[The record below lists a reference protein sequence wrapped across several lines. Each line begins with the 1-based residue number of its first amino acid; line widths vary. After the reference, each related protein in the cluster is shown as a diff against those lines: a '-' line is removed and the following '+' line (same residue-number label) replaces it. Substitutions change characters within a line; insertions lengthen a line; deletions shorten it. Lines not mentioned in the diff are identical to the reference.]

1 MKHLRTFSIQAIVF
15 SVLLLFLVVPRT
27 PAQSLEVS
35 LGEIDF
41 SQLPRVTFKACVR
54 EDGLIV
60 QGLDPA
66 QIVLLEN
73 GVPQE
78 LTIRCPDPSD
88 INSVVLVL
96 DNSGSIFAALPK
108 LVEAAKQLVD
118 SLGPNDEAAIVTFG
132 RQILLEQNFTTN
144 KALLKSVLDGMVAN
158 GGTAMFS
165 ATYRAIEEL
174 ETRSGNRHAV
184 VISDGEDNQS
194 VHDVDEVI
202 DLANFVD
209 ATLHTIAFDIA
220 PEFQDVMERMA
231 VETGGVH
238 FFVSRPSEL
247 ATVYEK
253 IADII
258 TEPCCIAEY
267 VSDNC
272 EDTLRSLL
280 LTVTHG
286 GNTADDLQTAISP
299 SRPQQTTLSVE
310 VPAELTPLAT
320 GRGYIN
326 IAPPPSTALGLTL
339 SFTLHYD
346 QNLVDIPLLPFTLG
360 TVVQNQ
366 VVDMA
371 RIGPG
376 QLRIT
381 LSEVTP
387 PFPST
392 RLLGFSIEALRADSS
407 RNVAFFVSDV
417 EIEGCPTEFTT
428 VPDTMLICQC
438 FRALDIVIDSI
449 PVLAA
454 DQQVLVPLR
463 IRGGLEIGLP
473 LEASL
478 SLSVPEGLEGLE
490 LLPGDLFSAEELSWT
505 RDEDR
510 LDIAVTEPVLPA
522 DTAGVLAYLRIGP
535 NEGKGVRAFDLAVLA
550 SELWQRCCPLEGEM
564 PALRIQQDGN
574 CDFLLRRVEPSLEVE
589 NAPNP
594 FTAQDG
600 GTTQVVFR
608 IPARD
613 DGRHFTLDVLD
624 SQGRRVA
631 QLFSGDLPEG
641 EHRVR
646 FDAGTLPVGVYHAV
660 LRSGRLV
667 VTRSMLYVR

>member
-1 MKHLRTFSIQAIVF
+1 K
-15 SVLLLFLVVPRT
+15 
-27 PAQSLEVS
+27 
-35 LGEIDF
+35 
-41 SQLPRVTFKACVR
+41 
-54 EDGLIV
+54 LI
-60 QGLDPA
+60 
-66 QIVLLEN
+66 
-73 GVPQE
+73 
-78 LTIRCPDPSD
+78 
-88 INSVVLVL
+88 
-96 DNSGSIFAALPK
+96 
-108 LVEAAKQLVD
+108 EAAQQLVD

-132 RQILLEQNFTTN
+132 RQIRLEQDFTTD
-144 KALLKSVLDGMVAN
+144 KTRLKLVLDGMIAN

-174 ETRSGNRHAV
+174 ETRGGNRHAV

-194 VHDVDEVI
+194 THDVEQVI

-220 PEFQDVMERMA
+220 PEFQNVMERMA

-247 ATVYEK
+247 ATVYER

-267 VSDNC
+267 VSDSC

-286 GNTADDLQTAISP
+286 GNSADDLQTVISP
-299 SRPQQTTLSVE
+299 SRPEQTTLSVE

-320 GRGYIN
+320 GRGYVN
-326 IAPPPSTALGLTL
+326 ITPPPSIALGLTL
-339 SFTLHYD
+339 SFTLRYD

-360 TVVQNQ
+360 TVAQNQ
-366 VVDMA
+366 VVDMV

-376 QLRIT
+376 QLRISLT
-381 LSEVTP
+381 GVRP

-407 RNVAFFVSDV
+407 SNVAFSISDAI
-417 EIEGCPTEFTT
+417 IEGCPTVFTT

-438 FRALDIVIDSI
+438 FRALALSIDSI

-454 DQQVLVPLR
+454 DQQLLIPLR
-463 IRGGLEIGLP
+463 IHGGLEMGLP

-478 SLSVPEGLEGLE
+478 SLSVPASLDGVD
-490 LLPGDLFSAEELSWT
+490 LLPGNLFPAEQLTWRREG
-505 RDEDR
+505 DR
-510 LDIAVTEPVLPA
+510 VDIRLPRPALPA

-535 NEGKGVRAFDLAVLA
+535 NEEQGVRAFDLAVLA
-550 SELWQRCCPLEGEM
+550 SELWQRCCPLDGEAQ
-564 PALRIQQDGN
+564 ALRIQQDGN
-574 CDFLLRRVEPSLEVE
+574 CDFLLRRVEPALEVG

-594 FTAQDG
+594 FTARDG

-613 DGRHFTLDVLD
+613 DGRHFTLNVLD
-624 SQGRRVA
+624 SRGRRIET
-631 QLFSGDLPEG
+631 LFSGALPEG
-641 EHRVR
+641 EHRIR
-646 FDAGTLPVGVYHAV
+646 FEAGSLPAGVYHAV
-660 LRSGRLV
+660 LRSGDLV
-667 VTRSMLYVR
+667 VTRAMLYVR